1 MSLNI
6 TRYDLVRHGRVLAT
20 RPKGREAARAAA
32 EQLSDSSGMLLN
44 FYEVDVASPPFL
56 DEIVQALRAVLMSG
70 DKRWLLVTGYNE
82 DVGESLEMVLARHK
96 MALASVASV
105 QDDELK
111 LLGGSSQLAETLR
124 EAQRMGTFT
133 APDLADRLKIKL
145 PALHQRLN
153 ALTES
158 GALGREDDPTA
169 TRGKRGIYSVPSPE
183 EIAEAAAEPP
193 AGRVEAVTPA

>member
-6 TRYDLVRHGRVLAT
+6 TRYDLVQHGRVLAT
-20 RPKGREAARAAA
+20 RPKGREAARLAAD
-32 EQLSDSSGMLLN
+32 QLSDSSGLLLN

-56 DEIVQALRAVLMSG
+56 DEIVCALRAVLLSG
-70 DKRWLLVTGYNE
+70 NNRWLLVTGYNE
-82 DVGESLEMVLARHK
+82 DVGESLEMVLQRHK
-96 MALASVASV
+96 MTLGSMEGE
-105 QDDELK
+105 ELR

-133 APDLADRLKIKL
+133 APDLADRLKMKL
-145 PALHQRLN
+145 PALHQRLS
-153 ALTES
+153 ALTEA
-158 GALGREDDPTA
+158 GVLGREDDPTA

-183 EIAEAAAEPP
+183 EIAAATAEPP